1 MTTVLLVKGHPLDA
15 DSSYS
20 IKLLEA
26 FKNRYASAYPETTF
40 VELDIYEENIP
51 DLDKALLD
59 SLTRQKKGE
68 VLSDEEQSRLNDFN
82 GFAEQLLEVD
92 KVVIANPL
100 WNMFLP
106 SRLLMWIN
114 ALNVVGKT
122 FRYTAEGPT
131 GLVKGKKL
139 LHIQANGGI
148 YKGQDAGATYVK
160 SIFNFLGID
169 DIETLY
175 FEGHAYDPSN
185 ATTLY
190 EEALDRLDSIVENF

>member
-1 MTTVLLVKGHPLDA
+1 MTTVLLVKGHPLDV

-20 IKLLEA
+20 IKLLET
-26 FKNRYASAYPETTF
+26 FKQRYAAVYPETEF
-40 VELDIYEENIP
+40 IELDVYKENIP
-51 DLDKALLD
+51 DLDKDFLD

-82 GFAEQLLEVD
+82 RFSEQLLAVD

-122 FRYTAEGPT
+122 FRYTAEGPI

-185 ATTLY
+185 AATLY
-190 EEALDRLDSIVENF
+190 EDALARLDNIVEHF